1 MTLCLMLQW
10 RTFKITNCDLEQRAW
25 MIIHSEGEDL
35 HPFLFEFANCEANQQ
50 SREYANHQADGE

>member
-1 MTLCLMLQW
+1 M
-10 RTFKITNCDLEQRAW
+10 FEITNCDLEQRAW